1 MKILRS
7 RKALSPVIAT
17 IILIAVTVAV
27 SIAVAIWM
35 GALSFTFM
43 SSGEQLTLG
52 NPYGWTS
59 AGIVSIAI
67 ANSGGSSVTIT
78 GVRVNGATA
87 NFVGNWTATPTLAAG
102 SKGYIN
108 VTSPFGTTPTYQ
120 AQVQYT
126 FTVVTAGNHEFVSV
140 GTYTP

>member
-1 MKILRS
+1 MKITRS
-7 RKALSPVIAT
+7 RKALSPVIAS

-27 SIAVAIWM
+27 SIAVAVWM

-43 SSGEQLTLG
+43 SSGENLALG

-59 AGIVSIAI
+59 TTVYIAM

-78 GVRVNGATA
+78 SVRVNGASAT
-87 NFVGNWTATPTLAAG
+87 FWQNWTGALPAG

-108 VTSPFGTTPTYQ
+108 VTCPSTINGGAYA

-126 FTVVTAGNHEFVSV
+126 FTVVTGNNHEFPSV